1 MVHEEG
7 FAVHSQVDG
16 QFYFTDPQGQHLPD
30 ASEPGFSGNVFALTT
45 HNSQSGLNITPQTG
59 ECEWGGEV
67 MHDNDAILCML
78 QLE

>member
-7 FAVHSQVDG
+7 FAVHSQADG
-16 QFYFTDPQGQHLPD
+16 QFYFTDQQGRHLPD
-30 ASEPGFSGNVFALTT
+30 AADSRFSGNVFALTT
-45 HNSQSGLNITPQTG
+45 RNSQSGLNITPQTG

-67 MHDNDAILCML
+67 MNDNEAVFCML